1 MNFDFLINIT
11 LLAKCS
17 INWVLVIKVSVIVI
31 VFLVQLL
38 TFKCFAKLNMFLISF
53 QPLFIILIFKFVIE
67 KAELISNKN
76 KLGFL
81 KALNVSFSSLLNNN
95 IFCLLLYIS
104 IIPILL
110 LIFINCIS
118 KDVNYYNIKD
128 FEVVSENIVSYVM
141 TYIVPLTTLTVQS
154 KLSDI
159 VVNIILF
166 LIIMIL
172 YVRLDLTYLNPVL
185 LLFGY
190 NIYKV
195 YLVQM
200 NGKNYLNNNDND
212 NMYSITRKS
221 TSKLEEKLKN
231 NSKCKFKVH
240 SLGRNLLIDCQKQRK
255 NCQT

>member
-11 LLAKCS
+11 LSAKCS
-17 INWVLVIKVSVIVI
+17 INWVLAIKVFVIV
-31 VFLVQLL
+31 VTQLL
-38 TFKCFAKLNMFLISF
+38 TFKYFAKLNMFLISF

-76 KLGFL
+76 KLSFL

-200 NGKNYLNNNDND
+200 NGKNYLNNNDS
-212 NMYSITRKS
+212 MYIITRKS
-221 TSKLEEKLKN
+221 TSKLEEILKN
-231 NSKCKFKVH
+231 NSKCIFKVH
-240 SLGRNLLIDCQKQRK
+240 SLGRNLLIEC
-255 NCQT
+255 

>member
-11 LLAKCS
+11 LSAKCS
-17 INWVLVIKVSVIVI
+17 INWVLAIKVFVIVT
-31 VFLVQLL
+31 VFLTQLL
-38 TFKCFAKLNMFLISF
+38 TFKYFAKLNMFLISF

-118 KDVNYYNIKD
+118 KHVNYYNIKD

-141 TYIVPLTTLTVQS
+141 TYILPLTTLTVQS

-200 NGKNYLNNNDND
+200 NGKNYLNNNDT
-212 NMYSITRKS
+212 MYIITRTS

-240 SLGRNLLIDCQKQRK
+240 SLGRNLLIEC
-255 NCQT
+255 